1 MLLKIFIIFLYM
13 EKISPK
19 MAAAFGAGFLGFIMV
34 AYSYNKSHKPDYGEQ
49 LVENFN
55 NDENINSKE
64 SLGSTNTVDSNTVDS
79 NTVDSN
85 TVDANTVDSNTVDA
99 NTVDATTYANT
110 VDPGAVDVIGIKK
123 EVDDEVKDDKKTWS
137 KYWKSEYENLK
148 EK

>member
-1 MLLKIFIIFLYM
+1 M

-79 NTVDSN
+79 NTVD
-85 TVDANTVDSNTVDA
+85 A